1 MKFAECLFWKH
12 KVPTVNPIIQETI
25 TPKVAIYAV
34 TKALSHHGLNA
45 INKVKAQ
52 TTKADRIPPIRYPAP
67 TTKTIVA
74 IAGILK
80 YKALIG

>member
-1 MKFAECLFWKH
+1 M
-12 KVPTVNPIIQETI
+12 QETT

-52 TTKADRIPPIRYPAP
+52 TTNAERKPPIKYPAP
-67 TTKTIVA
+67 TTKTIAVSYTHLTLPT
-74 IAGILK
+74 I
-80 YKALIG
+80 YSV

>member
-1 MKFAECLFWKH
+1 MFWKH
-12 KVPTVNPIIQETI
+12 KVPTVNPMIQETT

-34 TKALSHHGLNA
+34 TKALSHQGLNA
-45 INKVKAQ
+45 IKSVKAQ
-52 TTKADRIPPIRYPAP
+52 TTNAERKPPIKYPAP

-80 YKALIG
+80 YNALIG

>member
-1 MKFAECLFWKH
+1 MQD
-12 KVPTVNPIIQETI
+12 TT

-34 TKALSHHGLNA
+34 TKALSHHGLKA

-52 TTKADRIPPIRYPAP
+52 TTKAERTPPIKYPAP